1 MTAFDWEDHPMTR
14 SVLALLLILGHLPIA
29 AAPRTRAVRHPS
41 GPLAPAAIV
50 TAARQAAGAAMAI
63 GIPAVQIA
71 VSHRGDVIYSEAFGM
86 SDRESATAATPRSV
100 MQIGSITKQFTAA
113 AILRLAERGAL
124 SVDDRIE
131 KFVPEFDP
139 RGRTITLRH
148 LMQHRSGIPRDW
160 YKPGEPFPFDRYF
173 SVIPRQHVIAGI
185 NAQPFDFA
193 PGSAFSYSN
202 AGYMLLGY
210 AIESITGT
218 EYAGFFH
225 SELALPLGL
234 IDTGV
239 CGMFN
244 LPRPDGYGLFGGN
257 AVRLQAVHPSGLIS
271 SGSLC
276 STASDLT
283 RWAHLLATGHVM
295 LPASYARMTT
305 PGSPFVPYGF
315 GLGLNNI
322 LGQPAVS
329 HNGGIDGY
337 LSYLFYFP
345 QRDIAVAVITNA
357 WPVPADHAL
366 VIAEAVA
373 SAALGAL

>member
-1 MTAFDWEDHPMTR
+1 MTR
-14 SVLALLLILGHLPIA
+14 ALLALLLILGHLPVA
-29 AAPRTRAVRHPS
+29 AAPRSRAVRYPS
-41 GPLAPAAIV
+41 APEAPAAIV
-50 TAARQAAGAAMAI
+50 TAARQAAQAAMAI
-63 GIPAVQIA
+63 GVPAVQIA

-86 SDRESATAATPRSV
+86 SDRETPTAATPRSV

-139 RGRTITLRH
+139 RGRTVTLRH
-148 LMQHRSGIPRDW
+148 LMQHRSGLPRDW
-160 YKPGEPFPFDRYF
+160 YKFGDPFPFDRYF
-173 SVIPRQHVIAGI
+173 SVIPRQHIIAGL

-193 PGSAFSYSN
+193 PGTTFSYSN

-218 EYAGFFH
+218 EYAEFFH
-225 SELALPLGL
+225 SEFALPLGL

-244 LPRPDGYGLFGGN
+244 VPRPDGYGLFGGKP
-257 AVRLQAVHPSGLIS
+257 VRLPAVHPSGLIS

-283 RWAHLLATGHVM
+283 RWAHLLATGSVM

-305 PGSPFVPYGF
+305 PGSPFVRYGF
-315 GLGLNNI
+315 GLGLDNI
-322 LGQPAVS
+322 LGQPAAS

-366 VIAEAVA
+366 VITEAVA
-373 SAALGAL
+373 KAALGAL